1 MGYKSKKI
9 NRTKYLKNL
18 SLKTQSKKIYGGD
31 INEKITASFNS
42 NMEKIENLVVSA
54 IAAVVANSI
63 QSIGKQFGVDP
74 NKPASESIKELND
87 TMTKIVDALN
97 TPEGENLKREIG
109 VLIADS
115 FDIIKPSIA
124 EGEQI
129 FIDGIN
135 KVSKTIKEIIG
146 IAIDEIPPIFAL
158 TEFSKFTTAASQT
171 GESVAKLT
179 TTGLNLFNNLQDNKD
194 KGIVLWNKITNLLGD
209 IANGVNN
216 NVDKMVTLGQNKIDN
231 LQNKID
237 NLVPNTSNLKT
248 NFSNSLPN
256 TNDLKT
262 NFKNNLSNTLQNSL
276 PNTNDLKNNFKNN
289 LSNSLQNSLP
299 NTNDLKT
306 NFSNTLQN
314 SVPNTN
320 DLKTNFKNNLQNSFP
335 NTNDLKTNLSNSLQ
349 QGGADLKKI
358 YKERMIIG
366 GRIKKSLIEFL
377 HKEKSQTKKYNYMR
391 KLGSR
396 KR

>member
-42 NMEKIENLVVSA
+42 NMEKMENLVVSA

-63 QSIGKQFGVDP
+63 QSIGTHIGVDP
-74 NKPASESIKELND
+74 NKPASESVKELND

-115 FDIIKPSIA
+115 FDIIKPSID

-129 FIDGIN
+129 FIDGIK
-135 KVSKTIKEIIG
+135 KVSKTVKEIIG
-146 IAIDEIPPIFAL
+146 IAINEIPPIFAL

-171 GESVAKLT
+171 GESFAKLT
-179 TTGLNLFNNLQDNKD
+179 TTGINLFNNLQENKD
-194 KGIVLWNKITNLLGD
+194 KGIVLWQKITNLLGN
-209 IANGVNN
+209 IARGVNN
-216 NVDKMVTLGQNKIDN
+216 NVDKMITLGQD
-231 LQNKID
+231 KID
-237 NLVPNTSNLKT
+237 NLVPNTSNFSNALQNSVPNTNNLKT
-248 NFSNSLPN
+248 NFSNSL
-256 TNDLKT
+256 
-262 NFKNNLSNTLQNSL
+262 
-276 PNTNDLKNNFKNN
+276 
-289 LSNSLQNSLP
+289 
-299 NTNDLKT
+299 
-306 NFSNTLQN
+306 QN

-320 DLKTNFKNNLQNSFP
+320 NF
-335 NTNDLKTNLSNSLQ
+335 SNALQ

-358 YKERMIIG
+358 YKERKIIG

-377 HKEKSQTKKYNYMR
+377 HKEKSQTKKNNYMR

>member
-9 NRTKYLKNL
+9 NRTKYFKNL
-18 SLKTQSKKIYGGD
+18 SLKTQSKKIYGGN
-31 INEKITASFNS
+31 INEKIKVSFDS

-54 IAAVVANSI
+54 IAAVVSNSI
-63 QSIGKQFGVDP
+63 QSIGTKIGVDP
-74 NKPASESIKELND
+74 NKPASESIKELNN

-97 TPEGENLKREIG
+97 TPEGKNLKKEIG
-109 VLIADS
+109 ELIADS

-129 FIDGIN
+129 FIDGIK
-135 KVSKTIKEIIG
+135 KVSKTLKEIIG

-171 GESVAKLT
+171 GESFAKLT
-179 TTGLNLFNNLQDNKD
+179 ETGINLFNNLQENKD
-194 KGIVLWNKITNLLGD
+194 KGFVLWKKITTLLGD

-231 LQNKID
+231 LQNDLK
-237 NLVPNTSNLKT
+237 SNLQ
-248 NFSNSLPN
+248 NSLPN

-276 PNTNDLKNNFKNN
+276 PNTNDLK
-289 LSNSLQNSLP
+289 
-299 NTNDLKT
+299 T
-306 NFSNTLQN
+306 NF
-314 SVPNTN
+314 
-320 DLKTNFKNNLQNSFP
+320 
-335 NTNDLKTNLSNSLQ
+335 SNSLQ

-358 YKERMIIG
+358 YKEKMIIG

-377 HKEKSQTKKYNYMR
+377 HKEKSQTKKNNYMR
-391 KLGSR
+391 KLRSR

>member
-54 IAAVVANSI
+54 IAAVVTNSI
-63 QSIGKQFGVDP
+63 QSIGTRIGVDP

-135 KVSKTIKEIIG
+135 KVSKTLKEIIG
-146 IAIDEIPPIFAL
+146 IAIDEIPIIFAL

-179 TTGLNLFNNLQDNKD
+179 TTGINLFNNLQENKD

-231 LQNKID
+231 LQND
-237 NLVPNTSNLKT
+237 LKT
-248 NFSNSLPN
+248 NFSNSLQNSLPNTNDLKTNFKNNLSNSLQNSLPNTNNLKNNFSNSLQNSLPN

-276 PNTNDLKNNFKNN
+276 PNTNDLKTNFKNN
-289 LSNSLQNSLP
+289 LSN
-299 NTNDLKT
+299 T
-306 NFSNTLQN
+306 
-314 SVPNTN
+314 
-320 DLKTNFKNNLQNSFP
+320 
-335 NTNDLKTNLSNSLQ
+335 LQ

-358 YKERMIIG
+358 YKEKIIIG
-366 GRIKKSLIEFL
+366 GRIQKSLLEFL
-377 HKEKSQTKKYNYMR
+377 YKEKSQTKKNNYIR
-391 KLGSR
+391 KLRSR

>member
-1 MGYKSKKI
+1 MVYKSKKI

-31 INEKITASFNS
+31 INEKIKVSFDS

-63 QSIGKQFGVDP
+63 QSIGNQFGVDP

-87 TMTKIVDALN
+87 TMTKIIDALN
-97 TPEGENLKREIG
+97 TPEGENLKKEIG

-135 KVSKTIKEIIG
+135 KVSKTLKEIIG

-171 GESVAKLT
+171 GESFAKLT
-179 TTGLNLFNNLQDNKD
+179 TTGINLFNNLQENKD
-194 KGIVLWNKITNLLGD
+194 KGIVLWKKITNLLGN
-209 IANGVNN
+209 IANGVNT
-216 NVDKMVTLGQNKIDN
+216 NVDKMVSLGQD
-231 LQNKID
+231 KID
-237 NLVPNTSNLKT
+237 NLVPNTNNLKT
-248 NFSNSLPN
+248 NFSDN
-256 TNDLKT
+256 
-262 NFKNNLSNTLQNSL
+262 
-276 PNTNDLKNNFKNN
+276 
-289 LSNSLQNSLP
+289 
-299 NTNDLKT
+299 
-306 NFSNTLQN
+306 LQN

-320 DLKTNFKNNLQNSFP
+320 NLKTNFSNN
-335 NTNDLKTNLSNSLQ
+335 LQ
-349 QGGADLKKI
+349 QGGANLNQI
-358 YKERMIIG
+358 YKEKIIIG
-366 GRIKKSLIEFL
+366 GRIKKSLLEFL
-377 HKEKSQTKKYNYMR
+377 YKDNSQTKRNNNYMR
-391 KLGSR
+391 KLRSR

>member
-135 KVSKTIKEIIG
+135 KVSKTLKEIIG
-146 IAIDEIPPIFAL
+146 IAIDEIPIIFAL

-194 KGIVLWNKITNLLGD
+194 KGIILWNKITNLLGD
-209 IANGVNN
+209 IANGVNT

-231 LQNKID
+231 LQN
-237 NLVPNTSNLKT
+237 
-248 NFSNSLPN
+248 
-256 TNDLKT
+256 DLK
-262 NFKNNLSNTLQNSL
+262 SNLQNSV
-276 PNTNDLKNNFKNN
+276 
-289 LSNSLQNSLP
+289 P

-314 SVPNTN
+314 S
-320 DLKTNFKNNLQNSFP
+320 LP

-377 HKEKSQTKKYNYMR
+377 HKENSQTKKYNYMR

>member
-9 NRTKYLKNL
+9 NRTTYLKNL
-18 SLKTQSKKIYGGD
+18 SLKPQSKKIYGGD

-42 NMEKIENLVVSA
+42 NMEKMENLVVSA

-63 QSIGKQFGVDP
+63 QSIGTHIGVDP
-74 NKPASESIKELND
+74 NKPASESVKELND

-115 FDIIKPSIA
+115 FDIIKPSID

-129 FIDGIN
+129 FIDGIK
-135 KVSKTIKEIIG
+135 KVSKTVKEIIG
-146 IAIDEIPPIFAL
+146 IAINEIPPIFAL

-171 GESVAKLT
+171 GESFAKLT
-179 TTGLNLFNNLQDNKD
+179 TTGINLFNNLQENKD
-194 KGIVLWNKITNLLGD
+194 KGIVLWQKITNLLGN
-209 IANGVNN
+209 IARGVNN
-216 NVDKMVTLGQNKIDN
+216 NVDKMITLGQD
-231 LQNKID
+231 KID
-237 NLVPNTSNLKT
+237 NLVPNTNNFSNALQNSVPNTSNFSNALQNSVPNTNNLKT
-248 NFSNSLPN
+248 NFSNSL
-256 TNDLKT
+256 
-262 NFKNNLSNTLQNSL
+262 
-276 PNTNDLKNNFKNN
+276 
-289 LSNSLQNSLP
+289 
-299 NTNDLKT
+299 
-306 NFSNTLQN
+306 QN

-320 DLKTNFKNNLQNSFP
+320 NF
-335 NTNDLKTNLSNSLQ
+335 SNALQ

-358 YKERMIIG
+358 YKERKIIG

-377 HKEKSQTKKYNYMR
+377 HKEKSQTKKNNYMR

>member
-31 INEKITASFNS
+31 INEKISASFHS

-63 QSIGKQFGVDP
+63 QSIGNQFGVDP
-74 NKPASESIKELND
+74 NKPASESIKELNN
-87 TMTKIVDALN
+87 TMTKIIDALN

-135 KVSKTIKEIIG
+135 KVSKTLKEIIG

-171 GESVAKLT
+171 GESFAKLT
-179 TTGLNLFNNLQDNKD
+179 TTGLKLLNNLQDNKD
-194 KGIVLWNKITNLLGD
+194 KGIVLWNKITNLLGN
-209 IANGVNN
+209 IANGVNT
-216 NVDKMVTLGQNKIDN
+216 NVDKMVSLGQD
-231 LQNKID
+231 KID
-237 NLVPNTSNLKT
+237 NLVPNTNNLKTNYSNTNNLKTNYSNTNNLKT
-248 NFSNSLPN
+248 NF
-256 TNDLKT
+256 TN
-262 NFKNNLSNTLQNSL
+262 N
-276 PNTNDLKNNFKNN
+276 
-289 LSNSLQNSLP
+289 
-299 NTNDLKT
+299 
-306 NFSNTLQN
+306 
-314 SVPNTN
+314 
-320 DLKTNFKNNLQNSFP
+320 
-335 NTNDLKTNLSNSLQ
+335 LQ
-349 QGGADLKKI
+349 QGGADLKKM
-358 YKERMIIG
+358 YKEKIIIG
-366 GRIKKSLIEFL
+366 GRIKKSLLEFL
-377 HKEKSQTKKYNYMR
+377 YKEKSQTKKNNYMR

>member
-135 KVSKTIKEIIG
+135 KVSKTLKEIIG
-146 IAIDEIPPIFAL
+146 IAIDEIPIIFAL

-237 NLVPNTSNLKT
+237 NLVPNTNDLKT

-262 NFKNNLSNTLQNSL
+262 NFKNNLSNTLQNSV
-276 PNTNDLKNNFKNN
+276 
-289 LSNSLQNSLP
+289 P

-314 SVPNTN
+314 S
-320 DLKTNFKNNLQNSFP
+320 LP

-377 HKEKSQTKKYNYMR
+377 HKENSQTKKYNYMR

>member
-1 MGYKSKKI
+1 MGYKYKKI

-63 QSIGKQFGVDP
+63 QSIGTHIGVDP

-135 KVSKTIKEIIG
+135 KVSKTLKEIIG
-146 IAIDEIPPIFAL
+146 IAIDEIPIIFAL

-179 TTGLNLFNNLQDNKD
+179 TTGINLFNNLQDNKD

-237 NLVPNTSNLKT
+237 NLVPNTNDLKT
-248 NFSNSLPN
+248 NFQNNLQNNLQNSLQNSLPN

-262 NFKNNLSNTLQNSL
+262 NLQNNLQ
-276 PNTNDLKNNFKNN
+276 
-289 LSNSLQNSLP
+289 NSLQNSLP

-306 NFSNTLQN
+306 NFQN
-314 SVPNTN
+314 N
-320 DLKTNFKNNLQNSFP
+320 LKNNLQNSLQNSLP
-335 NTNDLKTNLSNSLQ
+335 NTNYLQNDLQ
-349 QGGADLKKI
+349 QGGADLKKM
-358 YKERMIIG
+358 YKEKMIIG
-366 GRIKKSLIEFL
+366 GRIQKSLLEFL
-377 HKEKSQTKKYNYMR
+377 YKEKSQTKKNNYMR
-391 KLGSR
+391 KLRSR

>member
-63 QSIGKQFGVDP
+63 QSIGKHIGVDP

-129 FIDGIN
+129 FIDGIK
-135 KVSKTIKEIIG
+135 KVSKTLKEIIG

-194 KGIVLWNKITNLLGD
+194 KGIILWNKITNLLGD
-209 IANGVNN
+209 IANGVNT

-231 LQNKID
+231 LQNDLKS
-237 NLVPNTSNLKT
+237 NLQNSVPNTNDLKT
-248 NFSNSLPN
+248 NFSNTLQNSLPN

-276 PNTNDLKNNFKNN
+276 PNTNDLKNN
-289 LSNSLQNSLP
+289 LSN
-299 NTNDLKT
+299 T
-306 NFSNTLQN
+306 
-314 SVPNTN
+314 
-320 DLKTNFKNNLQNSFP
+320 
-335 NTNDLKTNLSNSLQ
+335 LQ

-377 HKEKSQTKKYNYMR
+377 HKEKSQTKKNNYMR